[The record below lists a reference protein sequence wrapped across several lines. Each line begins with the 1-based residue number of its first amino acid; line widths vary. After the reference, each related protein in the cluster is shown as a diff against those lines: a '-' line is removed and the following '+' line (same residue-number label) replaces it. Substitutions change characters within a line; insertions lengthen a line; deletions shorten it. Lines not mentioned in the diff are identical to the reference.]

1 MNITYLREFWFGD
14 RVYNDTSNHPHYHTV
29 RFADRPNIDAQIW
42 LTIVS
47 PGATF
52 SGGAVT
58 AIGSA
63 AAAVKS
69 YAFVNPQGQIETRDA
84 GAWDAH
90 AFVEKAVDITFAF
103 HVRLAW
109 AKAEGQIYYWE

>member
-1 MNITYLREFWFGD
+1 MNITFLREFWFGD
-14 RVYNDTSNHPHYHTV
+14 RVYSDTANHPHYHTV
-29 RFADRPNIDAQIW
+29 RFTDRPNIDAQIW

-69 YAFVNPQGQIETRDA
+69 YAFVNAQGQIETRDA
-84 GAWDAH
+84 ANWDAH
-90 AFVEKAVDITFAF
+90 AFVERVVDITFAF

-109 AKAEGQIYYWE
+109 AKAEGQIYYWR